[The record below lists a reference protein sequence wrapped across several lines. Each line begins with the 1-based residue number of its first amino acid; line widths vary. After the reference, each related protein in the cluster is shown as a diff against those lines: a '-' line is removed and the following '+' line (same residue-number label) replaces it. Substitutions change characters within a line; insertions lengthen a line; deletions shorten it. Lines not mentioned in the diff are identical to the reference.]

1 MVFAI
6 YTACVFF
13 YSQEK
18 KDLKLSLDEL
28 KEIRVFYEQ
37 EQRK

>member
-6 YTACVFF
+6 RLVFFF